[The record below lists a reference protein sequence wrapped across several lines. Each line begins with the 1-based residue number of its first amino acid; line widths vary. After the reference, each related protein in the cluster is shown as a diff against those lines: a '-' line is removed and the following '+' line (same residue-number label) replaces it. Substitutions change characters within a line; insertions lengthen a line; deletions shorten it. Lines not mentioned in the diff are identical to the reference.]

1 MEVTKAFESILTKNH
16 PRKLWVDQGSEF
28 YNKTFD
34 KLLKSKNIKIYHTC
48 NEGKA
53 VVVERFNRTLTSI
66 MYKYFTANNTYN
78 YIDSLDRMLINKQYY
93 S

>member
-1 MEVTKAFESILTKNH
+1 MKTKIASEVTKAFESRLTNNH

-34 KLLKSKNIKIYHTC
+34 ILLKSKNIEIFHTF

-53 VVVERFNRTLTSI
+53 VVVERFNRTLKI
-66 MYKYFTANNTYN
+66 
-78 YIDSLDRMLINKQYY
+78 IV
-93 S
+93 